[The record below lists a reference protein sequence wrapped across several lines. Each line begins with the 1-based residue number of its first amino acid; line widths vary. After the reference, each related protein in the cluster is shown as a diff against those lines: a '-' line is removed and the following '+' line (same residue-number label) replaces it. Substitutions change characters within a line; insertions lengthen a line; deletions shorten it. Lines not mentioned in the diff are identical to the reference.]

1 MKEYIAQTV
10 EAIGDYPY
18 AWDVVNEAVNDGP
31 SQIYKDSPWSIVEDY
46 ICKAFKAARDAAPK
60 GVKLFYND
68 YKHASMTGIYQ
79 RKSDNIFNMIKNMT
93 ERGKECPIDGVGFQD
108 HIDINYDSENFKSI
122 SQNIQRYGDIGIEVH
137 FTETDVR
144 CKQSTSESKG

>member
-1 MKEYIAQTV
+1 MVEFAKNNSQAFRAHNLIWASPGTHNPDFVINQKNEKKQEEFMVDYITKTV
-10 EAIGDYPY
+10 KAIGDYPY

-31 SQIYKDSPWSIVEDY
+31 SQVMKDSPWSIVDDFM
-46 ICKAFKAARDAAPK
+46 CKAFKAARDAAPK

-93 ERGKECPIDGVGFQD
+93 ERGEECPIDGVGF
-108 HIDINYDSENFKSI
+108 
-122 SQNIQRYGDIGIEVH
+122 
-137 FTETDVR
+137 
-144 CKQSTSESKG
+144 